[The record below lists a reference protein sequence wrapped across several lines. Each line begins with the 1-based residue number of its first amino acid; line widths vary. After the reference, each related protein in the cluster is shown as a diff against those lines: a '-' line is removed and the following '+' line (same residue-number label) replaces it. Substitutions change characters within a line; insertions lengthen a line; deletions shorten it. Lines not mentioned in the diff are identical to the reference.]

1 MNLQKIK
8 KFIIRV
14 VELYLSNDLPVFSA
28 SAAFFLIIASIPLAM
43 LIVSTLSLLPM
54 VDIEDFE
61 RHVNLILPNIPY
73 AKYIIDYILGFA
85 RKLASSHVVYLNI
98 ITSLISGSTVLF
110 SFVVGIKKVYKVKS
124 EGGFIKVRLM
134 AIFNIVILYFII
146 IFTMLFFVVGRVL
159 LDYVDRYVP
168 FVAKFVSVIMDY
180 KYFTIG
186 IFMTILSLSLYHGC
200 SNHKGRYLDNIY
212 GALFTTIGWL
222 IVANLF
228 SLYFRMSSMTRDV
241 SQSIYGIIILLAWL
255 FVSVNLVF
263 IGACINETVREFKAN

>member
-1 MNLQKIK
+1 MSLQKFK

-73 AKYIIDYILGFA
+73 AKHIIDYILEFA
-85 RKLASSHVVYLNI
+85 RELASSHVVYLNI
-98 ITSLISGSTVLF
+98 ITSLVSGSTVLF

-168 FVAKFVSVIMDY
+168 FVAKFVGVIMDY

-212 GALFTTIGWL
+212 GALFTTVGWL

-228 SLYFRMSSMTRDV
+228 SLYFRMASMTRDV
-241 SQSIYGIIILLAWL
+241 SQSIYGIIMLLAWL

-263 IGACINETVREFKAN
+263 IGACINEAVREFKAN